1 MFEKMNGVWYTEKRF
16 LMDMKEI
23 IGKVDHTLLSPT
35 ATENEIITACTDA
48 IEYHAASVCI
58 PPCYVRLAKS
68 LCGEEQKI
76 TTVAGF
82 PNGYNSEAS
91 KMTEIDRALR
101 DGADEIDFVMNV
113 ALFKSG
119 KKELVLNELK
129 RARQETEGKIL
140 KVIIECCNLTEE
152 EKIRATEIVA
162 LSGAD
167 YIKTSTG
174 FMKGGATLYD
184 IGIIKRAKPE
194 SLKIKAAGGIRDFDT
209 ARAMLLAGVDR
220 LGASAL
226 IKLIKE
232 KEKINGLNSSFQRR

>member
-1 MFEKMNGVWYTEKRF
+1 
-16 LMDMKEI
+16 MDMKEI

-101 DGADEIDFVMNV
+101 DGADESI
-113 ALFKSG
+113 S
-119 KKELVLNELK
+119 
-129 RARQETEGKIL
+129 
-140 KVIIECCNLTEE
+140 
-152 EKIRATEIVA
+152 
-162 LSGAD
+162 
-167 YIKTSTG
+167 
-174 FMKGGATLYD
+174 
-184 IGIIKRAKPE
+184 
-194 SLKIKAAGGIRDFDT
+194 
-209 ARAMLLAGVDR
+209 
-220 LGASAL
+220 
-226 IKLIKE
+226 
-232 KEKINGLNSSFQRR
+232 